1 MKSENPKVD
10 VIELILVRIMLE
22 IQIFLQKVLQTIDM
36 MSDYW

>member
-36 MSDYW
+36 VSDY

>member
-36 MSDYW
+36 VSDYW